1 MSTEELIIIWEA
13 PKIIPPEFRLYY
25 NDKGH
30 VICYSCEKFEGN
42 YIVIDSTTYAEAR
55 PDIRVID
62 GKIVRSATNVVIE
75 KLVPNATEG
84 TICSSEDVSII
95 VNDDFIGKTTRWK
108 LNLYEL

>member
-13 PKIIPPEFRLYY
+13 PKIVAPEFRLYY

-30 VICYSCEKFEGN
+30 VLCYSCEKLEGN

-75 KLVPNATEG
+75 KLVPNTNEG

-95 VNDDFIGKTTRWK
+95 VNYDFTGKTTRWK